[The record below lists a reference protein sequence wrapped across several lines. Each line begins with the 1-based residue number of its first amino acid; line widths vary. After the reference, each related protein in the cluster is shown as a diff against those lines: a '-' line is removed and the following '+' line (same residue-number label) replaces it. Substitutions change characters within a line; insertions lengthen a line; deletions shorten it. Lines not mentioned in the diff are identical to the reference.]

1 MTLWSLTRLIWGVA
15 TLLVFRYNIELLQD
29 SHTPFWSFVVLLLL
43 IFVCEIIPIF
53 AMLDYSYM
61 NMIGFE
67 RLWGEDTI
75 QPIDLLLA
83 REQTLAPP
91 GMVYRVRWQDEHEHE
106 PHTPLLLDSDRPDE

>member
-1 MTLWSLTRLIWGVA
+1 MTRLIWGVA

-43 IFVCEIIPIF
+43 IFVCEIIPII

-67 RLWGEDTI
+67 RLWGEEAV

-83 REQTLAPP
+83 REQSAAPQRAE
-91 GMVYRVRWQDEHEHE
+91 YRVRRQDEHE
-106 PHTPLLLDSDRPDE
+106 PNTPLLNDAE